1 MNMKH
6 KFNNYKEKAVIK
18 EKANSLKT
26 KKKER
31 KQ

>member
-1 MNMKH
+1 MKH
-6 KFNNYKEKAVIK
+6 KYKNYKKKAVIK
-18 EKANSLKT
+18 EKANNPKT